1 MEVTVTRDDVYG
13 VLYSWG
19 YPKDAVKYWME
30 EAHELDRS
38 YYGWDDRYKR
48 AEAEAIRVANI
59 AAKKKQIDLA
69 AQQLATQ
76 QQDLATQQKDLATQ
90 QQAAQQR
97 ERLSNEERIRALM
110 RAQSRGAIAGE

>member
-1 MEVTVTRDDVYG
+1 MTVTRDDVYG

-19 YPKDAVKYWME
+19 YPKEDVKYWME

-48 AEAEAIRVANI
+48 AEAEAIRNANI
-59 AAKKKQIDLA
+59 AAEKKQKDLA

-76 QQDLATQQKDLATQ
+76 QQALATQ
-90 QQAAQQR
+90 QQAAQQQ

>member
-1 MEVTVTRDDVYG
+1 MAVTRDDTYG

-19 YPKDAVKYWME
+19 YSKEVVKYWME

-48 AEAEAIRVANI
+48 AEAVAISNANI
-59 AAKKKQIDLA
+59 AAKKKQTDLA

-76 QQDLATQQKDLATQ
+76 QQDLATQQ
-90 QQAAQQR
+90 QAAQQQ

>member
-1 MEVTVTRDDVYG
+1 MAVTRDDVYG

-48 AEAEAIRVANI
+48 AEAEAISNANI
-59 AAKKKQIDLA
+59 AAKKKQ
-69 AQQLATQ
+69 LATQ
-76 QQDLATQQKDLATQ
+76 QQDLATQ

>member
-1 MEVTVTRDDVYG
+1 MAVTVTRDDVYE

-19 YPKDAVKYWME
+19 YSEKAVKYWME
-30 EAHELDRS
+30 EAPGHYRS
-38 YYGWDDRYKR
+38 DAGWDDRYKR
-48 AEAEAIRVANI
+48 AEAEAISNANI
-59 AAKKKQIDLA
+59 AAKKKQTDLA

-76 QQDLATQQKDLATQ
+76 QQDLATQQ
-90 QQAAQQR
+90 QAAQQQ